1 MSESNVQ
8 RAIGAKRPGR
18 VVLWG
23 ALLLAGVALAVAT
36 ASLAD
41 PFGRDALRGVVAAC
55 EMSKRTLGLSFPC
68 NDVKLGSPTSDGYV
82 TIHSPGFAS
91 EFLLAPLAD
100 YDGIESRGLQ
110 ADAATGLW
118 HAAWAMRSDVLT
130 ALGRDVP
137 RNGLALAVNASGT
150 RTQDHFHIHLD
161 CLRGHVGRELET
173 LKGEITGDWARMREP
188 LRGSYYWGRTIDS
201 ADLGGVN
208 IARLIADAPPARNHP
223 MGHVT
228 LAVVPETLRDGSD
241 GFLLLANWQNLSA
254 EALLDHHCRDS

>member
-1 MSESNVQ
+1 MSESDVQ
-8 RAIGAKRPGR
+8 STMRAKRPGK

-23 ALLLAGVALAVAT
+23 ALLLVGVGLAVAT

-55 EMSKRTLGLSFPC
+55 EMSKRAFGISFPC
-68 NDVKLGSPTSDGYV
+68 DEVNLGGPASDGYV

-100 YDGIESRGLQ
+100 YDGIESHGLQ

-118 HAAWAMRSDVLT
+118 HAAWAMRDDVAA
-130 ALGRDVP
+130 ALGREVP
-137 RNGLALAVNASGT
+137 RKGLALAVNASGM

-161 CLRGHVGRELET
+161 CLRGSIGRELDA
-173 LKGEITGDWARMREP
+173 LKAEITESWARMRKP
-188 LRGSYYWGRTIDS
+188 LRGNYYWGRAIAS
-201 ADLGGVN
+201 ADLAGINV
-208 IARLIADAPPARNHP
+208 ARLIADAPPARDHP

-228 LAVVPETLRDGSD
+228 LAVVPETLSDGSD
-241 GFLLLANWQNLSA
+241 GFFLLANWQNLSA
-254 EALLDHHCRDS
+254 EALLDHHCRDI